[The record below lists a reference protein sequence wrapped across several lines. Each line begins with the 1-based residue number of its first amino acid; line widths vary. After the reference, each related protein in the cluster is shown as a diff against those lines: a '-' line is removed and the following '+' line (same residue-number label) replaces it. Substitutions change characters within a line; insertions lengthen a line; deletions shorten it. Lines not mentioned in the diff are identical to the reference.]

1 MLYIDAMPFR
11 GTVCHVLQ
19 SPPFSQLSIAR
30 LIFFITTHAMHTPS
44 YAGIP
49 WRSKTNT
56 ILNCLCTVIKF
67 QMSQPIGS
75 RSSPWSWS
83 GSSGARSTT
92 TSNSHH
98 VESAHV
104 GKIFPFLSSLLM

>member
-19 SPPFSQLSIAR
+19 SPPFSQLSIA
-30 LIFFITTHAMHTPS
+30 
-44 YAGIP
+44 
-49 WRSKTNT
+49 
-56 ILNCLCTVIKF
+56 
-67 QMSQPIGS
+67 